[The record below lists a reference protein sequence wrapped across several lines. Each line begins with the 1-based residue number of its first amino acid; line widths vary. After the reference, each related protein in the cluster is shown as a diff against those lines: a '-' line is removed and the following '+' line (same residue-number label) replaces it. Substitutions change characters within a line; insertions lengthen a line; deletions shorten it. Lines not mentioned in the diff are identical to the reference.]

1 MRPAVVMADS
11 EANPIAMEWAGSIA
25 VLRIDR
31 PKALNAL
38 DPATLDALGAALDQI
53 DADDTVR
60 SVVITG
66 AGERAFSAG
75 ADIATM
81 AAMGPADGHAYSRL
95 GHAVFSRLDDLRVPA
110 IAAVNGVALGGGLEL
125 ALACDLIVAGERA
138 RLGLP
143 EITLGLIPG
152 FGGTQRLVR
161 RCGLARARE
170 LVYLGSMV
178 GAAEALRLGIVDRVV
193 PDDRLAD
200 EAAALAR
207 ELALRA
213 PVALRQAKRATRAA
227 VETDLASGLRYEV
240 EAFATVFAPDD
251 RSEGLRAF
259 LEKRPPRWTGR

>member
-1 MRPAVVMADS
+1 MRPAVVMADPA
-11 EANPIAMEWAGSIA
+11 ANPIAMECAGGVA

-38 DPATLDALGAALDQI
+38 DPATLDALGAALDEI

-138 RLGLP
+138 RL
-143 EITLGLIPG
+143 
-152 FGGTQRLVR
+152 R
-161 RCGLARARE
+161 R
-170 LVYLGSMV
+170 
-178 GAAEALRLGIVDRVV
+178 GIVDRVV

-240 EAFATVFAPDD
+240 EAFATVFATDD